1 MSSGVGHEFDDF
13 QHLRPARFVVVA
25 HAEGSRNRKSAGPD
39 SPKPGLLDDTSAQSI
54 VSLHQE
60 FKTLGLQEPLELLCL
75 ADFASGRRSHD
86 AQQPTAEI
94 IDFLATQY
102 Q

>member
-13 QHLRPARFVVVA
+13 QDLRPACFVIVA
-25 HAEGSRNRKSAGPD
+25 YAEGSGNRKSASPD
-39 SPKPGLLDDTSAQSI
+39 SPEPGLLDDTSAQSI

-60 FKTLGLQEPLELLCL
+60 FKALGLEEALKSLCL

-86 AQQPTAEI
+86 AQQPTAET
-94 IDFLATQY
+94 IDFLAAQY